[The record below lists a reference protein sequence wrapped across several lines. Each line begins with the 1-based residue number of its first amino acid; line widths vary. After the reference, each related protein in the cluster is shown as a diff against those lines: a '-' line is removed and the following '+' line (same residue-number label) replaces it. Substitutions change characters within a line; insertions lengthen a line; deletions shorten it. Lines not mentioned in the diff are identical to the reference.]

1 MEEREEGKRDSPDL
15 HSSFWNLSGLGVWSF
30 EQTIRLNPNGKER
43 TLSERHHVGKAV
55 VCNRCVVCFPKRDW
69 KPGYIL
75 KGKDRTEAE
84 EIKNSWQEYT
94 GEL

>member
-55 VCNRCVVCFPKRDW
+55 VCNRCVVCFPKKELPGNDEYSLQRDHQ
-69 KPGYIL
+69 IL
-75 KGKDRTEAE
+75 FVQHLST
-84 EIKNSWQEYT
+84 
-94 GEL
+94 